1 MKRLFP
7 IAFFSILSISIASL
21 SAQTETEEEDEDVFV
36 LNPFE
41 VDESEDLGYTA
52 TNTLSGTRFNTS
64 LRDTAASVS
73 VWTEEFLDDT
83 GLTDIEE
90 LIDYSLSTVL
100 DTADQDG
107 AGGNFNVFTNATAVT
122 RRIRTRGI
130 ESTQA
135 IDYFKSIIPDDS
147 YKIARYDDSRGP
159 NGVLF
164 GVSAAGGI
172 INRSSLVANTYQ
184 DSGRFRY
191 SVGTS
196 SRDRAEFRFNKVL
209 LEDKLAVVFAGLNQD
224 NSHWRDWVVHDKER
238 VFAAMTYRPND
249 RITLRANYEDGW
261 EHRTSLQPSMITDR
275 GLPWYDYSLVT
286 PLEDIT
292 FSPFRGNG
300 AGARVTNATRAVGVT
315 GRDGNPRGFAGTG
328 ANRFT
333 FIENDGTFHNLAGN
347 FVTGGYNLLEIVPV
361 DGSPGIPEGATPSPP
376 RAFRVN
382 DQSIIPYHYNPG
394 GPDMYRET
402 DFSLYSFFADW
413 QITDNW
419 FFNLQFGNQES
430 DIDVPQIQGTR
441 PELRWDP
448 NTELN
453 AVQRNAPPNPYV
465 GRPYFDGDYRRDKN
479 ISTYD
484 EIRLSTSY
492 NLETD
497 NFGIHRLAVATSRV
511 DETQYRGNTWLALGG
526 NPDGAGSYL
535 DFYGNTYSRA
545 AYHNGDNRVTIRNYF
560 DWEDRYTWKAGS
572 WRSLPE
578 TLSTD
583 RWTPGVMTEYPVVWA
598 EQTPGNINYLV
609 EQVTESNMA
618 VSQSFFFDNKLVV
631 ILGWRNDTVVIDRA
645 GHYRDPLVGWIPDL
659 DITPETTSTEDTIPA
674 PPQANFE
681 GTVRTAGAVY
691 HLTDNFSLVANT
703 ASNIGIPDY
712 RRTIYPD
719 GATSPPP
726 QGDGMDLGIDFSL
739 FKNRLEGRLVYY
751 ETDEFEAVVGGNN
764 TAQRAERM
772 YQSLLDAFT
781 PAVDENGNTIPGTGN
796 ATALD
801 DLNSRRSELRPEVN
815 GRFRDQVA
823 NGFEL
828 RMTANITDSWR
839 LTLNATKVDRIA
851 SNSYSRTI
859 AFLGLKRGDDGLLI
873 QGVSQGGEIPDPED
887 PEESTIITY
896 NIDRS
901 AYTSDGVVAKLLA
914 YEDQL
919 GEGQTFDTITDN
931 GTRSFAFS
939 LFEAVDLANDTIEQA
954 EKRWGLRPYR
964 LNFFTGYD
972 FKGSLRG
979 WSTGGGV
986 NWTSANIMGEE
997 DGVEFEGEPIIRTDF
1012 FIRYRTARGEKFFGD
1027 GRWTFQ
1033 MNVYN
1038 VFDDRTIIP
1047 SRLAIDGNL
1056 DYQVP
1061 GGRGPA
1067 YARFDLPTP
1076 RAFRFSVAYDF

>member
-7 IAFFSILSISIASL
+7 VAFLCILSISIASL
-21 SAQTETEEEDEDVFV
+21 SAQTETEDEDEDVFV

-100 DTADQDG
+100 DTNDQDG

-172 INRSSLVANTYQ
+172 INRSSIVANTYQ
-184 DSGRFRY
+184 DSGEFRY
-191 SVGTS
+191 SAGTS
-196 SRDRAEFRFNKVL
+196 SRDRAEFKLNKVL
-209 LEDKLAVVFAGLNQD
+209 IEDKLAVAIAGLNQD
-224 NSHWRDWVVHDKER
+224 NSNWRDWVSQDKER
-238 VFAAMTYRPND
+238 VFGALTWRPND
-249 RITLRANYEDGW
+249 RLTLRANFEDGW
-261 EHRTSLQPSMITDR
+261 EHRTSVQPSMITDR

-300 AGARVTNATRAVGVT
+300 VGARVTNATRAVGVT
-315 GRDGNPRGFAGTG
+315 GRDGNPRGFSGTG

-347 FVTGGYNLLEIVPV
+347 FVTGGYNLLEVVPV
-361 DGSPGIPEGATPSPP
+361 DGSPGIPDGATPSPP
-376 RAFRVN
+376 RPYRIN
-382 DQSIIPYHYNPG
+382 DTSILPYHYNVG

-402 DFSLYSFFADW
+402 DFSLYSFFADF
-413 QITDNW
+413 QVTDEW

-430 DIDVPQIQGTR
+430 NIDVPQIQGSR
-441 PELRWDP
+441 PEFRFDP
-448 NTELN
+448 NTVQN
-453 AVQRNAPPNPYV
+453 AVDPDAPPNPYV

-479 ISTYD
+479 ISTY
-484 EIRLSTSY
+484 EELRISTSY

-497 NFGIHRLAVATSRV
+497 KFGIHRFAVATSQV
-511 DETQYRGNTWLALGG
+511 DETQRRGNTWLALGG

-545 AYHNGDNRVTIRNYF
+545 NYLNADNRITIRNYY

-572 WRSLPE
+572 WRSIPE
-578 TLSTD
+578 TVITD

-598 EQTPGNINYLV
+598 ESVPGNINFLV
-609 EQVTESNMA
+609 DQVTTSNMA

-631 ILGWRNDTVVIDRA
+631 TLGWRNDQVTIDRS

-659 DITPETTSTEDTIPA
+659 DITPDTASTEDIIPP
-674 PPQANFE
+674 PPQTDFE
-681 GTVRTAGAVY
+681 GTVRTTGAVY
-691 HLTDNFSLVANT
+691 HFTDNFSLVANA

-712 RRTIYPD
+712 RRTVYPE
-719 GATSPPP
+719 GSTSPPP
-726 QGDGMDLGIDFSL
+726 QGDGIDLGIDFSL
-739 FKNRLEGRLVYY
+739 FKNRVTGRLVYY
-751 ETDEFEAVVGGNN
+751 ENESIEEVVGGNN
-764 TAQRAERM
+764 AAVRGERL
-772 YQSLLDAFT
+772 YQSLLTAFE
-781 PAVDENGNTIPGTGN
+781 DSGNT
-796 ATALD
+796 AALD
-801 DLNSRRSELRPEVN
+801 DLLSRRAELRPEVN
-815 GRFRDQVA
+815 GRFRDNVSS
-823 NGFEL
+823 GYEL
-828 RMTANITDSWR
+828 RMTANITNNWR
-839 LTLNATKVDRIA
+839 LTLNATKVDRIV

-859 AFLGLKRGDDGLLI
+859 PFLGLMRGDDGLLI
-873 QGVSQGGEIPDPED
+873 QGVTQGDEIPDPED
-887 PEESTIITY
+887 PEDSTIFTY
-896 NIDRS
+896 DIDRS
-901 AYTSDGVVAKLLA
+901 AYTQDGVVAKLMA

-939 LFEAVDLANDTIEQA
+939 LFEMVDLTNDTIETA

-964 LNFFTGYD
+964 FNFFTGYD
-972 FKGSLRG
+972 FRGALRG
-979 WSTGGGV
+979 WSTGGGYR
-986 NWTSANIMGEE
+986 WQSANIIGEE
-997 DGVEFEGEPIIRTDF
+997 DGVEFEGEAIIRTDF
-1012 FIRYRTARGEKFFGD
+1012 YLRYRTARGEKFFGD

-1033 MNVYN
+1033 VNVLN

-1056 DYQVP
+1056 DYQIP

-1067 YARFDLPTP
+1067 YARFDIPDP
-1076 RAFRFSVAYDF
+1076 RSFRFTVTYDF

>member
-7 IAFFSILSISIASL
+7 IAFLCILSISIASL
-21 SAQTETEEEDEDVFV
+21 SAQTETEDEDEDVFV

-41 VDESEDLGYTA
+41 VDESEDLGYAA

-164 GVSAAGGI
+164 GVSNAGGI
-172 INRSSLVANTYQ
+172 INQSSLVANTYQ

-191 SVGTS
+191 SSGTS
-196 SRDRAEFRFNKVL
+196 SRDRAEFRLNKVL
-209 LEDKLAVVFAGLNQD
+209 IEDVLAVVFAGLNQD
-224 NSHWRDWVVHDKER
+224 NGHWRDWVSNDRER
-238 VFAAMTYRPND
+238 VFAAMTWRPND
-249 RITLRANYEDGW
+249 KITLRANYEDGW

-300 AGARVTNATRAVGVT
+300 AGARVTNATRAVGVI
-315 GRDGNPRGFAGTG
+315 GRDGNPRRFAGNG
-328 ANRFT
+328 NNRFT

-347 FVTGGYNLLEIVPV
+347 FVTGGYNDLTVVPV
-361 DGSPGIPEGATPSPP
+361 DGSPGIPDDATPRPP
-376 RAFRVN
+376 RAFRIN
-382 DQSIIPYHYNPG
+382 DTSILPYHYNVG

-413 QITDNW
+413 QVTDEW
-419 FFNLQFGNQES
+419 FFNLQFGNQKAN
-430 DIDVPQIQGTR
+430 IDVPQIQGTR

-448 NTELN
+448 NTVQN
-453 AVQRNAPPNPYV
+453 AVDPDAPPNPYV

-479 ISTYD
+479 ISTLD
-484 EIRLSTSY
+484 ELRISTSY
-492 NLETD
+492 NLETE
-497 NFGIHRLAVATSRV
+497 NFGIHRLAVANSRI
-511 DETQYRGNTWLALGG
+511 DETQLRGNTWLALGG

-545 AYHNGDNRVTIRNYF
+545 AYHNADNRITIRNYY

-578 TLSTD
+578 TVTTD

-609 EQVTESNMA
+609 EQVTKSNMA

-631 ILGWRNDTVVIDRA
+631 ILGWRNDQVIIDRA
-645 GHYRDPLVGWIPDL
+645 GHYRDPIVGWIPDL
-659 DITPETTSTEDTIPA
+659 DITPETTSTEDIIPA
-674 PPQANFE
+674 PPQTDFE
-681 GTVRTAGAVY
+681 GTVRTAGVVY
-691 HLTDNFSLVANT
+691 HFTDNFSLVANT
-703 ASNIGIPDY
+703 ASNIGVPDY
-712 RRTIYPD
+712 RRTVYPD

-726 QGDGMDLGIDFSL
+726 QGDGIDFGIDFSL
-739 FKNRLEGRLVYY
+739 FNNRLSGRVVYY
-751 ETDEFEAVVGGNN
+751 ETESIQEVVGGNDLAN
-764 TAQRAERM
+764 RAERM
-772 YQSLLDAFT
+772 YLSLLEAFT
-781 PAVDENGNTIPGTGN
+781 TAVDENGNAIPETGN
-796 ATALD
+796 PTALD
-801 DLNSRRSELRPEVN
+801 DLLSRRAELRPEVN
-815 GRFRDQVA
+815 GRFRDNVA
-823 NGFEL
+823 SGYEL
-828 RMTANITDSWR
+828 RLTANITDSWR
-839 LTLNATKVDRIA
+839 LQLNATKVDRIA
-851 SNSYSRTI
+851 SNTFSKTI
-859 AFLGLKRGDDGLLI
+859 PFLGLMKGEDGLI
-873 QGVSQGGEIPDPED
+873 VQGVSQGGEIPDPED
-887 PEESTIITY
+887 PEGSTIITY

-901 AYTSDGVVAKLLA
+901 AYTSDGVIAKLLA

-939 LFEAVDLANDTIEQA
+939 LWEGVDEANFDIESA

-964 LNFFTGYD
+964 FNVFTGYD

-979 WSTGGGV
+979 WSVGGGYR
-986 NWTSANIMGEE
+986 WQSANIMGEE
-997 DGVEFEGEPIIRTDF
+997 DGVELEGGPREDADF
-1012 FIRYRTARGEKFFGD
+1012 YIRYRTARGEKFFGD

-1033 MNVYN
+1033 MNVSN
-1038 VFDDRTIIP
+1038 ALDNRKIIP
-1047 SRLAIDGNL
+1047 DRLAINGNL
-1056 DYQVP
+1056 SYQIP
-1061 GGRGPA
+1061 GDRGPA
-1067 YARFDLPTP
+1067 YARFTPPTP
-1076 RAFRFSVAYDF
+1076 RAFRFTVSYDF

>member
-1 MKRLFP
+1 MSL
-7 IAFFSILSISIASL
+7 ILSISIVTV
-21 SAQTETEEEDEDVFV
+21 SAQTETEDEDEDVFV

-41 VDESEDLGYTA
+41 VDESEDLGYAA

-100 DTADQDG
+100 DTNDQDG

-164 GVSAAGGI
+164 GVSGAGGI
-172 INRSSLVANTYQ
+172 NNRSSIVANTYQ

-191 SVGTS
+191 STGTS
-196 SRDRAEFRFNKVL
+196 SRDRAEFRLNKVL
-209 LEDKLAVVFAGLNQD
+209 IEDVLAVVFAGLNQD
-224 NSHWRDWVVHDKER
+224 NGHWRDWVSQDKER
-238 VFAAMTYRPND
+238 VFGAMTWRPND
-249 RITLRANYEDGW
+249 RITLRANFEDGF
-261 EHRTSLQPSMITDR
+261 EHRTSEQRSPITDR

-315 GRDGNPRGFAGTG
+315 GRDGNPRRFAGTG

-333 FIENDGTFHNLAGN
+333 YIENDGTFHNLAGN
-347 FVTGGYNLLEIVPV
+347 FVTGGYNELTVVPV

-376 RAFRVN
+376 RPYRIN
-382 DQSIIPYHYNPG
+382 DQSILPYHYNVG

-413 QITDNW
+413 QATDDW
-419 FFNLQFGNQES
+419 FFNFQFGNQKS
-430 DIDVPQIQGTR
+430 NIDVPQIQGSR
-441 PELRWDP
+441 PEFRFDP
-448 NTELN
+448 NTVQN

-497 NFGIHRLAVATSRV
+497 KFGIHRFAVATSRV
-511 DETQYRGNTWLALGG
+511 DETQRRGNTWLALGG
-526 NPDGAGSYL
+526 NPDGAGSFL
-535 DFYGNTYSRA
+535 DFYGNTYPRSNYLA
-545 AYHNGDNRVTIRNYF
+545 ADNRITVRNYY

-572 WRSLPE
+572 WRSVPE

-598 EQTPGNINYLV
+598 ESQPGNINFLI
-609 EQVTESNMA
+609 EQVTKSNMA
-618 VSQSFFFDNKLVV
+618 VSQSFFFDNKLV
-631 ILGWRNDTVVIDRA
+631 ITLGYRNDHVAIDRA

-659 DITPETTSTEDTIPA
+659 DITTETTSTEDIIPA
-674 PPQANFE
+674 SPPLDFE
-681 GTVRTAGAVY
+681 GQAHTAGAVY
-691 HLTDNFSLVANT
+691 HFTENFSLVAN
-703 ASNIGIPDY
+703 SSSGIGIPDY

-726 QGDGMDLGIDFSL
+726 EGDGIDLGFDFSL
-739 FKNRLEGRLVYY
+739 FNNRLNGRVVYY
-751 ETDEFEAVVGGNN
+751 ETEQIEEVVGGNN
-764 TAQRAERM
+764 AAVRAERL
-772 YQSLLDAFT
+772 YQSLLDAFS
-781 PAVDENGNTIPGTGN
+781 PALDEDGNAIPETGN
-796 ATALD
+796 PTALD
-801 DLNSRRSELRPEVN
+801 DLLSRRAELRPEVN
-815 GRFRDQVA
+815 GRFRDNVS
-823 NGFEL
+823 NGVEL
-828 RMTANITDSWR
+828 RLTANITDSWR
-839 LTLNATKVDRIA
+839 LTLNATKVDRIV
-851 SNSYSRTI
+851 SNSFSR
-859 AFLGLKRGDDGLLI
+859 AFSFLGLMRGDDGFLI

-901 AYTSDGVVAKLLA
+901 AYTQDGAVAKLLA

-939 LFEAVDLANDTIEQA
+939 LFEMVDLTNENIEAA

-986 NWTSANIMGEE
+986 NWTSANIIGEE
-997 DGVEFEGEPIIRTDF
+997 DGVEFEGEARIRTDAY
-1012 FIRYRTARGEKFFGD
+1012 IRYRTARGEKFFGD

-1067 YARFDLPTP
+1067 YARFDFPTP